1 MNWKEQLDN
10 LQDSKQWK
18 SAIDLI
24 VKTINN
30 NSEDVEGYIRIIY
43 LLHNILLEEDY
54 LEEEH
59 DPMANLLRKYFE
71 ESYQK
76 FSENPE
82 YLFFVG
88 KILYIAEW
96 YFGIDDDFKPLEEK
110 LAFKMQK
117 KAFEKDSDSQLY
129 QWAYLFSLN
138 EIDKAFLLS
147 NEILNGENKY
157 LNWLKTKGLPGRY
170 IIQSL
175 EFCYENYQKIP

>member
-59 DPMANLLRKYFE
+59 DPMANLLRKY
-71 ESYQK
+71 
-76 FSENPE
+76 
-82 YLFFVG
+82 
-88 KILYIAEW
+88 
-96 YFGIDDDFKPLEEK
+96 
-110 LAFKMQK
+110 
-117 KAFEKDSDSQLY
+117 
-129 QWAYLFSLN
+129 
-138 EIDKAFLLS
+138 
-147 NEILNGENKY
+147 
-157 LNWLKTKGLPGRY
+157 
-170 IIQSL
+170 
-175 EFCYENYQKIP
+175 

>member
-117 KAFEKDSDSQLY
+117 KAFEKDSDNQLY
-129 QWAYLFSLN
+129 Q
-138 EIDKAFLLS
+138 
-147 NEILNGENKY
+147 
-157 LNWLKTKGLPGRY
+157 
-170 IIQSL
+170 
-175 EFCYENYQKIP
+175 